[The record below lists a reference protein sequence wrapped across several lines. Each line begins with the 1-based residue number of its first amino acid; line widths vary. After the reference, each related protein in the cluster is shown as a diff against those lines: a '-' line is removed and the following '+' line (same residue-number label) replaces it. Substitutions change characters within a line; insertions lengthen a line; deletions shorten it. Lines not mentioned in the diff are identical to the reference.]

1 MDCGPACLKMV
12 AKYHGK
18 DVSIKYLRQ
27 QSSIGKNGVSYD
39 GLSEAAETIGLKTI
53 PVLLPFETLEKEV
66 PLPCIAH
73 WNQNHFIVVYEISKN
88 SVTVGD
94 PELGIIVHAK
104 EKFKKGWTGM
114 EDRNKE
120 GHLLLLEPSPDFNI
134 TEGQPARNDKG
145 FSYLLGYFK
154 DYKKQ
159 IREVFLGMLFGS
171 LLQLVFPFLTQAV
184 VDYGINLQDLNF
196 VYLILIAQVVIFL
209 SRSSVELIRG
219 WILLHLTRKVNIRL
233 ISDFLVKLMSLPIS
247 FFESKHSGDIIQR
260 INDNRKVQAFLS
272 SSSLSTFFGFF
283 NILIFALVLLY
294 YSWAIFLIFMLGSVL
309 YVFWSLQFFKQRA
322 EYDHELFKLASN
334 NQRGLFQ
341 LTSGIE
347 EIKLNGSQRK
357 RRWEWEAIQ
366 VKLFK
371 LSTKSLKLEQKQ
383 SFGGS
388 VINELKNIV
397 ITFIAAKL
405 VITGSMT
412 LGMMLAVQYILGQLN
427 LPLNQLID
435 FLRTAQDAKLS
446 LSRLTEVNLEQEEEE
461 KKNTFVTELA
471 EGGIQCMNLSFRYG
485 PKSTPLTLKG
495 ITMELPKG
503 KTTALVGVSGSG
515 KTTLLKL
522 LLKYYDTY
530 SGSISVTN
538 EDLKDISPAYWRSIC
553 GAVLQ
558 NGFIFSDSILSNICE
573 SEKDT
578 EINSAMF
585 HKAIEVANLGKFIK
599 GLPNGYNTIIGDS
612 GIAISGG
619 EKQRI
624 LIARAI
630 YKNPT
635 YMFFDEATSSLDAE
649 NERVIM
655 ERLMDFYENK
665 TVLIIAHRLST
676 VKNADNILVL
686 DDGQIVEQGSHLELI
701 NKRGYYHSLVKNQ
714 LELGN

>member
-1 MDCGPACLKMV
+1 
-12 AKYHGK
+12 
-18 DVSIKYLRQ
+18 
-27 QSSIGKNGVSYD
+27 
-39 GLSEAAETIGLKTI
+39 
-53 PVLLPFETLEKEV
+53 
-66 PLPCIAH
+66 
-73 WNQNHFIVVYEISKN
+73 
-88 SVTVGD
+88 
-94 PELGIIVHAK
+94 
-104 EKFKKGWTGM
+104 
-114 EDRNKE
+114 
-120 GHLLLLEPSPDFNI
+120 
-134 TEGQPARNDKG
+134 
-145 FSYLLGYFK
+145 
-154 DYKKQ
+154 
-159 IREVFLGMLFGS
+159 
-171 LLQLVFPFLTQAV
+171 
-184 VDYGINLQDLNF
+184 
-196 VYLILIAQVVIFL
+196 
-209 SRSSVELIRG
+209 
-219 WILLHLTRKVNIRL
+219 
-233 ISDFLVKLMSLPIS
+233 
-247 FFESKHSGDIIQR
+247 
-260 INDNRKVQAFLS
+260 
-272 SSSLSTFFGFF
+272 
-283 NILIFALVLLY
+283 
-294 YSWAIFLIFMLGSVL
+294 
-309 YVFWSLQFFKQRA
+309 
-322 EYDHELFKLASN
+322 
-334 NQRGLFQ
+334 
-341 LTSGIE
+341 
-347 EIKLNGSQRK
+347 
-357 RRWEWEAIQ
+357 
-366 VKLFK
+366 
-371 LSTKSLKLEQKQ
+371 
-383 SFGGS
+383 

-446 LSRLTEVNLEQEEEE
+446 LSRLTEVNLEQGEGE
-461 KKNTFVTELA
+461 KKNTFVTELV
-471 EGGIQCMNLSFRYG
+471 EGEIQCMNLSFRYG

-503 KTTALVGVSGSG
+503 KKTALVGVSGSG

-530 SGSISVTN
+530 SGSISVSN
-538 EDLKDISPAYWRSIC
+538 EDLKDLSPAFWRSIC

-630 YKNPT
+630 YKDPM

-686 DDGQIVEQGSHLELI
+686 DDGQIVEQGTHLELI
-701 NKRGYYHSLVKNQ
+701 KKRGYYHSLVKNQ